1 MDMMHSGV
9 LREAKDEGDS
19 LPHLSGPA
27 AAVRQ
32 VLAAHFLRDCAHV
45 VEIGGHVRPIT
56 PYLTHR
62 PLSVLSVDPK
72 TPAMEAETLN
82 GHPCR
87 VRHVAKKFQEVAYD
101 HAPRSYGLALI
112 GYSLKAFGASDPL
125 GALLYGLID
134 NAKVVVIDHSPQL
147 ERAASQM
154 PAILSRP
161 GMRVHCSF
169 DMRLDDETIHD
180 TPFAQRRIH
189 VLHPAT

>member
-1 MDMMHSGV
+1 MDMMHSGA
-9 LREAKDEGDS
+9 LRGEKDEGDS

-32 VLAAHFLRDCAHV
+32 VLAAHFLRDCQHI

-72 TPAMEAETLN
+72 TPPLEEETLN

-87 VRHVAKKFQEVAYD
+87 VRHVAKKFQEVTYD
-101 HAPRSYGLALI
+101 YAPRSYGLALI
-112 GYSLKAFGASDPL
+112 GYSLKAFGSRDPL
-125 GALLYGLID
+125 GELLYGLID
-134 NAKVVVIDHSPQL
+134 NAKVVVIDHSPL
-147 ERAASQM
+147 LDRAAEQM

-161 GMRVHCSF
+161 GMHVHCSF
-169 DMRLDDETIHD
+169 DIKLDDEAIRD
-180 TPFAQRRIH
+180 TPYAQRRFH
-189 VLHPAT
+189 VLHPAN